1 MPQKLDPIADLSPEA
16 ATLLRADLDH
26 LIAGADVRPKPAA
39 ELIAP
44 LNFDEREAAMSPE
57 PLQAL
62 QQTIAGTW
70 PDGSLALV
78 KRTSVTGTSHR
89 PISVYRL
96 AKDKESLLVLF
107 APGPDASTALFGVM
121 PDRAYD

>member
-1 MPQKLDPIADLSPEA
+1 
-16 ATLLRADLDH
+16 
-26 LIAGADVRPKPAA
+26 
-39 ELIAP
+39 
-44 LNFDEREAAMSPE
+44 MSPE

-121 PDRAYD
+121 PDRPYD